1 MDANLIVNGK
11 IGRSLVVCLR
21 NDKANFCQFTF
32 IYMIISEPLISCW
45 KLRWF
50 QSLCGKA
57 QQFQDFEVFCNQSN
71 YLALKRKT
79 FKITKTNET
88 TCSETVEIISYV
100 TLPFSTRQG
109 RRRTTLYVRF
119 LPLWNFLISYL
130 KSIAYFKMEW
140 CYQTYRGKNW
150 NYCFLNCASKTRYER

>member
-1 MDANLIVNGK
+1 MGSITIRKMDANLIVNGK
-11 IGRSLVVCLR
+11 IGRSLVVCLIR
-21 NDKANFCQFTF
+21 NDKANFCQFTTT
-32 IYMIISEPLISCW
+32 YMIISEPLVSWW

-57 QQFQDFEVFCNQSN
+57 QQFQDFGVFCNQTN

-79 FKITKTNET
+79 FEITKTNET

-109 RRRTTLYVRF
+109 RRRTTLYFRF
-119 LPLWNFLISYL
+119 LPL
-130 KSIAYFKMEW
+130 
-140 CYQTYRGKNW
+140 
-150 NYCFLNCASKTRYER
+150 